1 VATLL
6 VEAQHG
12 FIGAQQS
19 PVDVSYLA
27 DSVVLLRFFEAGGC
41 VRRAVSVLKKRSGRH
56 ENTIRELSLAAEGI
70 QVGPPITRFTGILT
84 GALQLSGA
92 LGDEPRA

>member
-1 VATLL
+1 
-6 VEAQHG
+6 
-12 FIGAQQS
+12 
-19 PVDVSYLA
+19 
-27 DSVVLLRFFEAGGC
+27 
-41 VRRAVSVLKKRSGRH
+41 VSVLKKRSGRH